1 MRWDRGSMMLMR
13 ESALC
18 LERGEVEAEPKM
30 SGTSALPLDMLT
42 MTAEHTDERNELSAD
57 LGVKEGRN

>member
-1 MRWDRGSMMLMR
+1 MSR
-13 ESALC
+13 E
-18 LERGEVEAEPKM
+18 VKFEAEPKM